1 VLRVGCAMWAY
12 KAWQGLH
19 FPVHLARREQF
30 GVYASWC
37 NAVEGNTTF
46 YGLPA
51 SRTVAAWAAEA
62 PEGFRF
68 VFKLPRA
75 ITHEHHL
82 RDVAADHR
90 QFLERIAPLGDGAE
104 QLAIQLPPSFGPA
117 DVGAL
122 AAFVRSL
129 PRSHR
134 YAVELRHHAFS
145 DDPQLEA
152 HVEQLLGEHDVEW
165 ISLDTTT
172 LYSEVPPNV
181 TERGA
186 RRQKPHLPRRLRALT
201 DHPVVRFVGTDDTD
215 QTTPDG
221 NRGYRSSPDGSARA
235 APPPCS
241 STPQTTSPRRSWPDA
256 CTTTSAAKSRPWPR
270 SPSQFVPPHRS
281 RNRPCSP
288 TIPMTPSRCQ
298 GGSGRWQRRG
308 CCAHL
313 ST

>member
-1 VLRVGCAMWAY
+1 MLRVGCAMWAY

-19 FPVHLARREQF
+19 FPDHLARREQL

-51 SRTVAAWAAEA
+51 PRTVASWAAEA

-68 VFKLPRA
+68 VFKLPRT

-90 QFLERIAPLGDGAE
+90 QFLERIAPLGERAE
-104 QLAIQLPPSFGPA
+104 QLSIQLPPSFGPA
-117 DVGAL
+117 DVDAL

-129 PRSHR
+129 PTSHR
-134 YAVELRHHAFS
+134 YAVELRHHAFY

-172 LYSEVPPNV
+172 LYADVPPSAA
-181 TERGA
+181 ERGA

-201 DHPVVRFVGTDDTD
+201 DHPVVRFVGTDDPD
-215 QTTPDG
+215 QTRAGWQPWLPVLAGWLAEGRSPTVFVHTPD
-221 NRGYRSSPDGSARA
+221 NVA
-235 APPPCS
+235 APPLA
-241 STPQTTSPRRSWPDA
+241 RRLYDDVRSEVPA
-256 CTTTSAAKSRPWPR
+256 LAPLPHRSA
-270 SPSQFVPPHRS
+270 PPHRS
-281 RNRPCSP
+281 RSRPCSLTNP
-288 TIPMTPSRCQ
+288 TTPLRCRAR
-298 GGSGRWQRRG
+298 SGRCRRSGG
-308 CCAHL
+308 CVHR